1 MSLRWYLSTILNNFC
16 MLFQNE
22 TGSLLLFYGSLL
34 KERIH
39 YETID
44 YKAEF
49 CK

>member
-1 MSLRWYLSTILNNFC
+1 

-34 KERIH
+34 KRIH

>member
-1 MSLRWYLSTILNNFC
+1 

-22 TGSLLLFYGSLL
+22 TGSLLLFYEVFL